1 MNKKMILPL
10 LTVFLFSSCHK
21 AENETLFTESI
32 PDTESIARTTT
43 AESSISVSEPSETV
57 TIAVN
62 ENASLEEQI
71 ADTLYFMASN
81 ENNPIH
87 IGNYSLIR
95 ILDVND
101 DLIPEIEVFD
111 AAGSA
116 ADFVDFYNL
125 EGKNIGSFG
134 IPSMKIEYNLV
145 EKNNQKTSNLT
156 TQTTDDAVK
165 IDTQNL
171 DEGFNLD
178 AIADL
183 DENAKN
189 EQVTEDDKFLIDA
202 NGNVYERVDI
212 QETKGENTSN
222 AFAVETLKQSLP
234 NSILEKINDKL
245 GDVDINSADYNE
257 KFIEA
262 AFQIMGES
270 GYLEGKTLSDLGLEG
285 PIWEEKLKNAQKL
298 INSSASNATAGANNT
313 NKAKSTSG
321 GASSTSGASASS
333 GTSGA
338 ASSSGVSASGGSS
351 SANAVK
357 NAATTKQAGGL
368 SSMSIE
374 ELNSE
379 LSSAESTLT
388 TQQQELANAVSGN
401 SPEIQA
407 QEQVVQDEFNAY
419 AAKLEEVNV
428 ELANQFREIETNL
441 AQKEQQIAEKGQE
454 ITNQNV
460 VISNC
465 ETKYE
470 NAKMTTESLKS
481 QKSSLESQLSAIG
494 SLTGDEEQDAQIE
507 SLRSSLESQI
517 SAISQEIAQ
526 AEQAEQA
533 ALEDLNNQK
542 ELLAKM
548 EEEKT
553 QLDAE
558 LVEIQQ
564 QKTEFE
570 AKLQTENQALYE
582 EKASYDNAKAE
593 LQNVKSTAISNAQS
607 AISETQNRI
616 NEINTAIT
624 QKQNEEKREEYAT
637 STKAAY
643 SDAIGGKLAELAG
656 KAKEVAGDSIDTVLE
671 VLNKGFDYLE
681 TNVMPQ
687 ALSTAADVVEFIKNN
702 APEAAEF
709 AKHFIQ
715 DTTVKFDELANL
727 PAGSVVIWEQD
738 VGVGHISISLGN
750 GSNLTDGIPEN
761 LKLEGKFTV
770 YYPFA

>member
-1 MNKKMILPL
+1 MSTFFNADNKM
-10 LTVFLFSSCHK
+10 VELFK
-21 AENETLFTESI
+21 I
-32 PDTESIARTTT
+32 KRTK
-43 AESSISVSEPSETV
+43 V
-57 TIAVN
+57 
-62 ENASLEEQI
+62 
-71 ADTLYFMASN
+71 
-81 ENNPIH
+81 
-87 IGNYSLIR
+87 
-95 ILDVND
+95 
-101 DLIPEIEVFD
+101 
-111 AAGSA
+111 
-116 ADFVDFYNL
+116 
-125 EGKNIGSFG
+125 EGKNDT
-134 IPSMKIEYNLV
+134 KV

-189 EQVTEDDKFLIDA
+189 EQVTEDDKFLVDA

-222 AFAVETLKQSLP
+222 ASAVETLKQSLP

-245 GDVDINSADYNE
+245 GDIDINSADYNE

-270 GYLEGKTLSDLGLEG
+270 GYLEGKSLADLGLEG

-298 INSSASNATAGANNT
+298 INNATNNATTGANNT
-313 NKAKSTSG
+313 NKANSTSG
-321 GASSTSGASASS
+321 GASSTSGASAAS

-338 ASSSGVSASGGSS
+338 ASSSGVSVGGGSS

-388 TQQQELANAVSGN
+388 TQQQDLANAVSGN

-441 AQKEQQIAEKGQE
+441 AQKEQQIAEKEQE

-607 AISETQNRI
+607 AIFETQNRI

-671 VLNKGFDYLE
+671 VLNKGFDHLE

>member
-1 MNKKMILPL
+1 MSTFFNADNKM
-10 LTVFLFSSCHK
+10 VELFK
-21 AENETLFTESI
+21 I
-32 PDTESIARTTT
+32 KRTK
-43 AESSISVSEPSETV
+43 V
-57 TIAVN
+57 
-62 ENASLEEQI
+62 
-71 ADTLYFMASN
+71 
-81 ENNPIH
+81 
-87 IGNYSLIR
+87 
-95 ILDVND
+95 
-101 DLIPEIEVFD
+101 
-111 AAGSA
+111 
-116 ADFVDFYNL
+116 
-125 EGKNIGSFG
+125 EGKNDT
-134 IPSMKIEYNLV
+134 KV
-145 EKNNQKTSNLT
+145 EKNNQKTSNLN

-222 AFAVETLKQSLP
+222 ASAVETLKQSLP

-298 INSSASNATAGANNT
+298 INSSASNATTGANNT

-338 ASSSGVSASGGSS
+338 AASSGVSASGGSS

-388 TQQQELANAVSGN
+388 TQQQDLANAVSGN

-441 AQKEQQIAEKGQE
+441 AQKEQQIAEKEQE